1 MKNFSSKGIRF
12 SGDSIKSCVGFIDLV
27 DSTKNTITMEGL
39 DYIRRYYSTF
49 INSVSDLV
57 KSSSGR
63 IVKNIGDCLLFYF
76 PKTSNDKNEN
86 SFRDVIECALKI
98 LDKRYS
104 INDELSKQHLPPFNF
119 RITIDY
125 GVVDL
130 ALVGDYSQIDLF
142 GSTLNLCS
150 KVNSSSSL
158 SIPNAIIIGDNFY
171 RILKSFSSIVEDFN
185 FSNNGEYK
193 LTETTGYPTYNV
205 KRRSY
210 SSSSSFNTPTNI
222 TDTRSSPHNDK
233 QLTNSILEN
242 SLNESYYSNSSKEKG
257 LFSPN
262 KNNNKRI
269 ILVDDEQDIL
279 FTYRAF
285 LKDYNYDVTSFTD
298 PSKALTYIRD
308 HNNFND
314 ILVILDIRMK
324 NLNGFQLHQQIKAID
339 PTIKILFVTALDIL
353 DELLS
358 IVPGVS
364 KDQIMRKPV
373 DRKIFTSTVKKLIN

>member
-1 MKNFSSKGIRF
+1 
-12 SGDSIKSCVGFIDLV
+12 
-27 DSTKNTITMEGL
+27 
-39 DYIRRYYSTF
+39 
-49 INSVSDLV
+49 
-57 KSSSGR
+57 
-63 IVKNIGDCLLFYF
+63 
-76 PKTSNDKNEN
+76 
-86 SFRDVIECALKI
+86 
-98 LDKRYS
+98 
-104 INDELSKQHLPPFNF
+104 
-119 RITIDY
+119 
-125 GVVDL
+125 
-130 ALVGDYSQIDLF
+130 
-142 GSTLNLCS
+142 
-150 KVNSSSSL
+150 
-158 SIPNAIIIGDNFY
+158 
-171 RILKSFSSIVEDFN
+171 LKSFSSIVEDFN

-205 KRRSY
+205 KRSY
-210 SSSSSFNTPTNI
+210 SSSSSSFNTPTNI

-233 QLTNSILEN
+233 QLTNSIFEN